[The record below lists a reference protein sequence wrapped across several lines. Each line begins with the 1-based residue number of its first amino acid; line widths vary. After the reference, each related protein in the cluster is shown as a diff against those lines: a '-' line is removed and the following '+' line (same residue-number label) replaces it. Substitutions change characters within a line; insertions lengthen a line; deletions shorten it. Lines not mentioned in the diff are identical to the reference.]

1 VKGSNVEIGTTTMYQ
16 SCIFKPMSGDAA
28 AEINIKD
35 VATPLSGTSQS
46 LKDAETEYLKRS
58 IIKRVKEKFEH
69 RVAGASKDVEN
80 NDIINGNAA
89 TEINIKDDTSS
100 LLDCTMTVGFA
111 APTPYV
117 EGRFIDNSM
126 MPRNDCIKKCLEE
139 KKSIPSISAVVTRNP
154 ESYSWSTGGSG
165 HCYCVKGS
173 NVEIGTTT
181 MYQSCIFKHMSGDAA
196 AEINIKDA
204 AIPLLDVGFEP
215 PMPMEGNMMK
225 QGFMPRSGDA
235 AAEINIKDVEIP
247 RDPEA
252 VSCCP
257 ILDCTMGVGLAFST
271 PFAAGNMIEMKG
283 VPKNGCISKC
293 LEKKHSIP
301 SISAIVTTIQ
311 TDQCFCV
318 KGSNVKMLPDAKT
331 YQSCILKTMSV
342 DSWRKSQEDIN
353 QN

>member
-1 VKGSNVEIGTTTMYQ
+1 MKMLKLVGFLVV
-16 SCIFKPMSGDAA
+16 
-28 AEINIKD
+28 
-35 VATPLSGTSQS
+35 VASVSGTSQS

-204 AIPLLDVGFEP
+204 AIP
-215 PMPMEGNMMK
+215 
-225 QGFMPRSGDA
+225 RDA